1 LLFQLALTFVASVGL
16 AIAIPPPQRDRG
28 DKRMADPAPDPTPGC
43 NPRVGCRASDNNRK
57 EESVME
63 PMEQNLDRMALKRDG
78 GEKRAEFR
86 SNDAPANCP
95 KAKTNCHFCIEF
107 DSVTRCC
114 KSWQVH
120 QEKLG
125 GRRQRRQRRQ
135 MCTQESVMEQNLDR
149 MAQNKMEAVRQAEE
163 TAEEKTNAEEVATVF
178 AKRPCYEPAT
188 NCMRCMM
195 FDRVNRCCKFW
206 APILGRRRRHQICT
220 QKKRKQKRSTTEE
233 SAVDKTGEKSG
244 NLRSHILAS
253 DAVKQEEKMAMDKT
267 EAKSKNLRL

>member
-1 LLFQLALTFVASVGL
+1 MKMLFQLAITFVASVCL
-16 AIAIPPPQRDRG
+16 AIAIPAAQRDRG
-28 DKRMADPAPDPTPGC
+28 NNRMANPAPDPTLPCHPIIGCRASDNNRMANPAPDPTLPCHPILGCRTSDNNRMANPEPDPTLPCHPILGCRASDNNRMANPAPDATPGC
-43 NPRVGCRASDNNRK
+43 NPRVGCRK
-57 EESVME
+57 
-63 PMEQNLDRMALKRDG
+63 
-78 GEKRAEFR
+78 
-86 SNDAPANCP
+86 
-95 KAKTNCHFCIEF
+95 
-107 DSVTRCC
+107 
-114 KSWQVH
+114 
-120 QEKLG
+120 
-125 GRRQRRQRRQ
+125 
-135 MCTQESVMEQNLDR
+135 
-149 MAQNKMEAVRQAEE
+149 EAVRQAEE
-163 TAEEKTNAEEVATVF
+163 TAAEKTNAEEVATVF
-178 AKRPCYEPAT
+178 AKIPCYEPAT